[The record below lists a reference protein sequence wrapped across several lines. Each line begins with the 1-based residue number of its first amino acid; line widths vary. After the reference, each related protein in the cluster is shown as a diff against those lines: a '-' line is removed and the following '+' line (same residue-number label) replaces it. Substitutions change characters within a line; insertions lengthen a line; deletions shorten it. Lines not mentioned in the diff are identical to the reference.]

1 MALLD
6 ELVLKE
12 DLDPEVIGQTSSAFK
27 NLPELEKIRR
37 LIQMDLLEEPHL
49 LRNMSD
55 RYNLPLLSTTLDEVQ
70 NYENLPLSKQLY
82 ERTGILPMRLGSK
95 CACLLSVQSNWLKM
109 NQVAFHLGEPI
120 YWYLAQQQQI
130 EALLQTSHL
139 QIEDADISATDRIH
153 HLFEEAISRR
163 GSDIHLE
170 PEKNQMRV
178 RFRIDGYLQDSAP
191 MPMSFHPLIFSRIKL
206 LAGMDIAVRRRPQD
220 GHYTYNSNSNR
231 IFDVRVSTLPGQ
243 FGEKLVL
250 RLLDQIPVQHKLEAL
265 GFFKNDLEML
275 YQASQAPSGL
285 ILMVGP
291 TGSGKTTTLYAILN
305 ALNSQEKN
313 ILTIENPVEYHI
325 EGITQVSVKP
335 EQGLGFADTL
345 RAALRQDPDVL
356 LIGEIRDEETA
367 NIAVKAAL
375 TGHLVLST
383 LHSSDAV
390 TAIQRLLN
398 LGIAPDLLAETLTV
412 IVSQRLVRRLCS
424 HQNGNKSNPNTS
436 DKNCL
441 RCRGT
446 GYSGRIPVYEILKVN
461 SLVRDRIQAG
471 DTGKKLI
478 RPEPE
483 LYFHTMEQT
492 AQRLTKEGLTDWK
505 EVQPL
510 LLNV

>member
-1 MALLD
+1 MGLLD
-6 ELVLKE
+6 ELIQQE
-12 DLDPEVIGQTSSAFK
+12 ELDPDLLRQSGSSFQ
-27 NLPELEKIRR
+27 NLSEFEKIQR
-37 LIQMDLLEEPHL
+37 LIQMELLEESQL
-49 LRNMSD
+49 LKQLSTRF
-55 RYNLPLLSTTLDEVQ
+55 NLPLFFRT
-70 NYENLPLSKQLY
+70 ENHVLHHEDLPLTKQLY
-82 ERTGILPMRLGSK
+82 ESTGILPMRFGKK
-95 CACLLSVQSNWLKM
+95 CIGLLSIQSNWLM
-109 NQVAFHLGEPI
+109 LNQAAFHLEETVL
-120 YWYLAQQQQI
+120 WHLARQQQI
-130 EALLQTSHL
+130 EDLLETSHL
-139 QIEDADISATDRIH
+139 SAVKADISATGRIH
-153 HLFEEAISRR
+153 QIFEEAISRR

-170 PEKNQMRV
+170 PEKNQLRV
-178 RFRIDGYLQDSAP
+178 RYRIDGYLQDAEPIPSALQP
-191 MPMSFHPLIFSRIKL
+191 QIFSRIKL
-206 LAGMDIAVRRRPQD
+206 LAGMDIAVRRLPQD
-220 GHYTYNSNSNR
+220 GHYSYHTNGNR

-243 FGEKLVL
+243 LGEKLVL
-250 RLLDQIPVQHKLEAL
+250 RLLDQTPVQHKLEAL
-265 GFFKNDLEML
+265 GFFKNDVEML

-285 ILMVGP
+285 ILIVGP
-291 TGSGKTTTLYAILN
+291 TGSGKTTTLYAVLN

-383 LHSSDAV
+383 LHSSDSV

-412 IVSQRLVRRLCS
+412 IVSQRLVRRRCT
-424 HQNGNKSNPNTS
+424 HPNVKREIGFTN
-436 DKNCL
+436 KNCL

-446 GYSGRIPVYEILKVN
+446 GYAGRIPVYEILKIN
-461 SLVRDRIQAG
+461 SLVRDRIEAG

-478 RPEPE
+478 RDAPE
-483 LYFHTMEQT
+483 LYFHTLEQT
-492 AQRLTKEGLTDWK
+492 AQRLLKEGLTDLE

-510 LLNV
+510 LLNI

>member
-1 MALLD
+1 MGLLE
-6 ELVLKE
+6 ELVQEKN
-12 DLDPEVIGQTSSAFK
+12 LDPEVISQSGSTYQ
-27 NLPELEKIRR
+27 NLSELEKIQH
-37 LIQMDLLEEPHL
+37 LIQMDLLDETHL
-49 LRNMSD
+49 LQNLSK
-55 RYNLPLLSTTLDEVQ
+55 RYSLPLLSTTCEEVQ
-70 NYENLPLSKQLY
+70 NHEIPSIAKQLFKQ
-82 ERTGILPMRLGSK
+82 TGILPIRLGSK
-95 CACLLSVQSNWLKM
+95 LAGLLSVQSNWLGLNM
-109 NQVAFHLGEPI
+109 VAFHLGQPVC
-120 YWYLAQQQQI
+120 WYLAQQQQI
-130 EALLQTSHL
+130 EALLESSELPTG
-139 QIEDADISATDRIH
+139 DADISATGKIH
-153 HLFEEAISRR
+153 QVFEEAILRR
-163 GSDIHLE
+163 CSDIHLE
-170 PEKNQMRV
+170 PEKNQLRV
-178 RFRIDGYLQDSAP
+178 RFRIDGYLQDTASI
-191 MPMSFHPLIFSRIKL
+191 PLSLKPPIFSRIKL
-206 LAGMDIAVRRRPQD
+206 LAGMDIAIKRQPQD
-220 GHYTYNSNSNR
+220 GHYTFHSNGNR
-231 IFDVRVSTLPGQ
+231 LFDVRVSTIPGQ

-250 RLLDQIPVQHKLEAL
+250 RLLDQTPVQYKLEAL

-313 ILTIENPVEYHI
+313 IITIENPVEYHI

-335 EQGLGFADTL
+335 EQGLGFADSL

-367 NIAVKAAL
+367 GIAVKAAL

-412 IVSQRLVRRLCS
+412 IVSQRLVRRVCTHHS
-424 HQNGNKSNPNTS
+424 S
-436 DKNCL
+436 DKTKSTSLKNECL

-461 SLVRDRIQAG
+461 SLIRDRIQAG
-471 DTGKKLI
+471 ETGKKLVS
-478 RPEPE
+478 PGHD

-492 AQRLTKEGLTDWK
+492 AQRLTQEGLTDWK

>member
-1 MALLD
+1 
-6 ELVLKE
+6 
-12 DLDPEVIGQTSSAFK
+12 
-27 NLPELEKIRR
+27 
-37 LIQMDLLEEPHL
+37 
-49 LRNMSD
+49 
-55 RYNLPLLSTTLDEVQ
+55 
-70 NYENLPLSKQLY
+70 
-82 ERTGILPMRLGSK
+82 
-95 CACLLSVQSNWLKM
+95 
-109 NQVAFHLGEPI
+109 
-120 YWYLAQQQQI
+120 
-130 EALLQTSHL
+130 
-139 QIEDADISATDRIH
+139 
-153 HLFEEAISRR
+153 
-163 GSDIHLE
+163 
-170 PEKNQMRV
+170 
-178 RFRIDGYLQDSAP
+178 
-191 MPMSFHPLIFSRIKL
+191 
-206 LAGMDIAVRRRPQD
+206 MDIAVRRRPQD
-220 GHYTYNSNSNR
+220 GHYTYRSNGSRN
-231 IFDVRVSTLPGQ
+231 FDVRVSTLPGQ
-243 FGEKLVL
+243 SGEKLVL
-250 RLLDQIPVQHKLEAL
+250 RLLDQTPVQHKLEAL

-275 YQASQAPSGL
+275 YQASQAPNGL

-335 EQGLGFADTL
+335 EQGLGFAETL
-345 RAALRQDPDVL
+345 RAALRQDPDVI

-367 NIAVKAAL
+367 SIAVKAAL

-383 LHSSDAV
+383 LHSNDAV

-424 HQNGNKSNPNTS
+424 HHNTEKTLTRKT

-461 SLVRDRIQAG
+461 TLVRNRIQAG
-471 DTGKKLI
+471 ETGNKLI
-478 RPEPE
+478 RPDTE

-492 AQRLTKEGLTDWK
+492 AKRLAKEGLTDWK
-505 EVQPL
+505 ELQPL

>member
-1 MALLD
+1 
-6 ELVLKE
+6 
-12 DLDPEVIGQTSSAFK
+12 
-27 NLPELEKIRR
+27 
-37 LIQMDLLEEPHL
+37 
-49 LRNMSD
+49 
-55 RYNLPLLSTTLDEVQ
+55 
-70 NYENLPLSKQLY
+70 
-82 ERTGILPMRLGSK
+82 
-95 CACLLSVQSNWLKM
+95 
-109 NQVAFHLGEPI
+109 
-120 YWYLAQQQQI
+120 
-130 EALLQTSHL
+130 
-139 QIEDADISATDRIH
+139 
-153 HLFEEAISRR
+153 
-163 GSDIHLE
+163 
-170 PEKNQMRV
+170 
-178 RFRIDGYLQDSAP
+178 
-191 MPMSFHPLIFSRIKL
+191 
-206 LAGMDIAVRRRPQD
+206 MDIAVRRRPQD

-250 RLLDQIPVQHKLEAL
+250 RLLDQTPVQHKLEAL
-265 GFFKNDLEML
+265 GFFKNDLKML

-424 HQNGNKSNPNTS
+424 HQNGNKSNPHTS

-471 DTGKKLI
+471 DTGRKLI

>member
-1 MALLD
+1 MGLLD
-6 ELVLKE
+6 ELVQKE
-12 DLDPEVIGQTSSAFK
+12 DLDPEVLRQSGSTYKSLS
-27 NLPELEKIRR
+27 ELEKIQR
-37 LIQMDLLEEPHL
+37 LIQMDLLDESHF
-49 LRNMSD
+49 LRNLSV
-55 RYNLPLLSTTLDEVQ
+55 RYGLPLLSTTRDEVH
-70 NYENLPLSKQLY
+70 NHENLPLSKQLY
-82 ERTGILPMRLGSK
+82 ERTGILPMRFGSK

-109 NQVAFHLGEPI
+109 NQVAFQLGEPV
-120 YWYLAQQQQI
+120 YWHLAQQQQI
-130 EALLQTSHL
+130 EALLETS
-139 QIEDADISATDRIH
+139 QIPLAGADISATDRIH
-153 HLFEEAISRR
+153 YVFEEAIARR
-163 GSDIHLE
+163 GSDIHFE
-170 PEKNQMRV
+170 PEKNNLRI
-178 RFRIDGYLQDSAP
+178 RYRIDGYLQDAAS
-191 MPMSFHPLIFSRIKL
+191 MPLSLHPLILSRIKL
-206 LAGMDIAVRRRPQD
+206 LAGMDISVRRRPQD
-220 GHYTYNSNSNR
+220 GHYTFRSHGNR
-231 IFDVRVSTLPGQ
+231 LFDVRVSTLPGQ
-243 FGEKLVL
+243 LGEKLVL
-250 RLLDQIPVQHKLEAL
+250 RLLDQTPVQHKLAAL

-335 EQGLGFADTL
+335 EQGLGFAETL

-367 NIAVKAAL
+367 SIAVKAAL

-424 HQNGNKSNPNTS
+424 HHNDDKTKPIKT

-471 DTGKKLI
+471 DTGRKLV

-505 EVQPL
+505 ELQPL